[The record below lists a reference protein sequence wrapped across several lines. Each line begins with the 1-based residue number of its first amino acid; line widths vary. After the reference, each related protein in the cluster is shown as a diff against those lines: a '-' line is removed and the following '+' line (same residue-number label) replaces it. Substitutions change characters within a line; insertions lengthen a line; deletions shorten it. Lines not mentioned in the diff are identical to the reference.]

1 MQQHIGED
9 SDLERMTDIIEK
21 RLLAEDYTS
30 LELAAAFLKM
40 EMTTRISWMKEDRSA
55 TLMISTAAAAEMT
68 AEEMDADAAEAMT
81 RNMWTE
87 RMPEAA

>member
-1 MQQHIGED
+1 
-9 SDLERMTDIIEK
+9 
-21 RLLAEDYTS
+21 
-30 LELAAAFLKM
+30 
-40 EMTTRISWMKEDRSA
+40 MTTRISWMREDRSA

-68 AEEMDADAAEAMT
+68 AEETDADAAEAMT

>member
-1 MQQHIGED
+1 
-9 SDLERMTDIIEK
+9 
-21 RLLAEDYTS
+21 
-30 LELAAAFLKM
+30 
-40 EMTTRISWMKEDRSA
+40 MKEDRSV